1 MKACAKDQASQ
12 PGLFGYC
19 WGDLTCLIM
28 VRAGIVPC
36 VDADSGC
43 MVFRGDMSGLLRYN
57 KNMTFLDSLDI
68 APFCKR
74 WKIREFAIFGS
85 ILRDDFKPES
95 DVDVLV
101 TFSQAAEWG
110 LFDHV
115 QMRNELESLLGRKV
129 DLVTRRALE
138 QTQNHIL
145 RERITNSAKVIFSE
159 DEAAYAEG

>member
-1 MKACAKDQASQ
+1 
-12 PGLFGYC
+12 
-19 WGDLTCLIM
+19 M

-36 VDADSGC
+36 VHVDSGC
-43 MVFRGDMSGLLRYN
+43 MVFLEDMSGLLRYN
-57 KNMTFLDSLDI
+57 KNMKLLDSLDI

-74 WKIREFAIFGS
+74 WKIREFAVFGS

-95 DVDVLV
+95 DLDVLV

-159 DEAAYAEG
+159 DEAAYVEG

>member
-1 MKACAKDQASQ
+1 
-12 PGLFGYC
+12 
-19 WGDLTCLIM
+19 
-28 VRAGIVPC
+28 
-36 VDADSGC
+36 

-145 RERITNSAKVIFSE
+145 RERIMNSAKVIFSE